1 MKERTP
7 GELYSTRKRKKKKRR
22 GGDRSEIDA
31 RKKAEY
37 NIT

>member
-7 GELYSTRKRKKKKRR
+7 GELYSTRKRKKKKKRR

-31 RKKAEY
+31 RKKAE
-37 NIT
+37 